1 MLIKFKV
8 GNYLSF
14 KDDIEFSLTASAVKE
29 YNDSNVFEPE
39 FVRTRL
45 LKSAVIYG
53 ANSAGKSNLIKA
65 FEFVKNF
72 VLNSA
77 KELQVNDRIG
87 VENFKLNTLTS
98 KRPSNFEIEFIQD
111 NKVYLYGFSLD
122 KERIWREHLIEVRR
136 TKNAMLFQR
145 LYNEIII
152 ADYFPEG
159 KDLEKK
165 TRPNA
170 LFLSVIAQ
178 FNGPTASRILKWFQ
192 QLIFLSDTNI
202 KTAFSHSVNILSDDR
217 RRTQLL
223 KILKIANLGFEDI
236 VVKKLKI
243 TEDQLASV
251 PDDIKK
257 LILSSTYSNPDHILT
272 VHKKYDQNN
281 KYIGPEEFNF
291 SEEESLGT
299 QKYFS
304 LSGHILDAL
313 TQGGILFIDELDA
326 RLHPLL
332 STLIVQFFNSIKDNP
347 SQAQLVFST
356 HNTNLLSDKILRRDQ
371 VYFIEKDEYGA
382 SRLKNLLEKGARND
396 ASFEKDYLNGEYNA
410 VPFSSKERPQLNL
423 FDENEKLSLF

>member
-14 KDDIEFSLTASAVKE
+14 KEDIEFSLTASAIKE
-29 YNDSNVFEPE
+29 YGDSNVFEPE
-39 FVRTRL
+39 FVHTRL

-77 KELQVNDRIG
+77 KELQVNDKIG
-87 VENFKLNTLTS
+87 IENFKLNTLTA

-111 NKVYLYGFSLD
+111 SKVYLYGFALD
-122 KERIWREHLIEVRR
+122 KDRIWREHLTEVRR

-145 LYNEIII
+145 LYNEIMV

-202 KTAFSHSVNILSDDR
+202 KAAFGHSVNILSDDR

-223 KILKIANLGFEDI
+223 KILKVANLGFEDI
-236 VVKKLKI
+236 IVRKLKI
-243 TEDQLASV
+243 TEEQLVNV
-251 PDDIKK
+251 PDEVKK
-257 LILSSTYSNPDHILT
+257 LILSTTYNNPDHLLT

-281 KYIGPEEFNF
+281 KYMGPEEFNF

-304 LSGHILDAL
+304 LSGYILDAL

-347 SQAQLVFST
+347 SQAQLIFST

-382 SRLKNLLEKGARND
+382 SRLKSLLEKGARND